1 MTTHEKID
9 VLKRFKI
16 FSLIDN
22 VHKNLTPFVKPNKL
36 LKGQSIYREG

>member
-1 MTTHEKID
+1 MTNYEKIET
-9 VLKRFKI
+9 LKRFKI

-22 VHKNLTPFVKPNKL
+22 VHKILTPSLKPIKV

>member
-1 MTTHEKID
+1 MTSHEKID
-9 VLKRFKI
+9 ILKRFKI

-22 VHKNLTPFVKPNKL
+22 VHKILTPFVKPYKL